1 MKAVAPLIAALVL
14 AAAAGTLVAGVAVR
28 RDAGPT
34 RDAARAALLAW
45 DGRSA
50 KPGDTPDPPADARG
64 RYWWALSAFER
75 MLSSNE
81 QRRAERLR
89 ALESVATELAHLAGR
104 GSGTD
109 RSRALSLLALARL
122 TRLMLDA
129 DPTSHANQPPR
140 LAVTALQAA
149 VVLDPDNADAK
160 ANLEQLLRTSPT
172 HSMRA
177 KSKPGVKST
186 RGKRPLKRPA
196 VTTPV
201 SGAGKGVKRA
211 LVGY

>member
-1 MKAVAPLIAALVL
+1 V
-14 AAAAGTLVAGVAVR
+14 GTLATAVAVR

-34 RDAARAALLAW
+34 RDAARAALLGW
-45 DGRSA
+45 DGQSA
-50 KPGDTPDPPADARG
+50 KSGDIPDPPAEARG

-81 QRRAERLR
+81 QSRAERLR
-89 ALESVATELAHLAGR
+89 ALESVATELAHLTGR

-109 RSRALSLLALARL
+109 RSRALSLLALTRL

-129 DPTSHANQPPR
+129 DPTSQANQPPR

-149 VVLDPDNADAK
+149 VVLDPGNADAK
-160 ANLEQLLRTSPT
+160 ANLEQLLRSLPT

-177 KSKPGVKST
+177 KSK
-186 RGKRPLKRPA
+186 RGAKPTQGGRPLKRPA
-196 VTTPV
+196 DTTPV